1 VTTDQG
7 VRWTWVSFGLAI
19 GGWVATCIAFHTE
32 WSFPFTPIA
41 VAVPAVLAGL
51 PLLMR
56 STRAR
61 HAMRVVAAVLLF
73 VCSWLAMFSAG
84 MFFIPAAIAMV
95 VAAVSGRAVPERSS
109 SRPSASSPS

>member
-1 VTTDQG
+1 MTTDQG

-19 GGWVATCIAFHTE
+19 GGWM
-32 WSFPFTPIA
+32 
-41 VAVPAVLAGL
+41 
-51 PLLMR
+51 LMR